1 MAKWGAPDVI
11 RSWSGGALVRIR
23 VAPRRGRNARP
34 RRCLLL
40 GDRREVSLRDAPT
53 SPGAVLI
60 ADDHEVTRFG
70 LGQLVRSELGATR
83 VLEAERFE
91 KALAYIGERGLGLAI
106 VDLGMPGLP
115 GPQALADF
123 RRARPEV
130 KVVVL
135 SASSSREDIL
145 GCLAAGVHG
154 YIIKTE
160 GLDALVKRLRYVLD
174 GEIYVPPGLAEPE
187 AISDQFF
194 PARPVVASSPTA
206 ESVGRLTPRQMS
218 VLRCLEQGMTNKEI
232 ARELSI
238 TDRTVKMHLAAI
250 YPLLG
255 VHNRTQAA
263 AVARDLPTGDSGSED
278 TGRQRAREPRRSG
291 DSGE

>member
-1 MAKWGAPDVI
+1 MSAG
-11 RSWSGGALVRIR
+11 
-23 VAPRRGRNARP
+23 
-34 RRCLLL
+34 
-40 GDRREVSLRDAPT
+40 DAPP

-91 KALAYIGERGLGLAI
+91 KALEHIRERDLGLAI
-106 VDLGMPGLP
+106 FDLGMPGLP
-115 GPQALADF
+115 GPRALTDF

-135 SASSSREDIL
+135 SASSLREDIL

-160 GLDALVKRLRYVLD
+160 GLDALVKRLRHVLD

-187 AISDQFF
+187 ASSDHFV
-194 PARPVVASSPTA
+194 PARPVAPSPFA
-206 ESVGRLTPRQMS
+206 ESIGRLTPRQMS
-218 VLRCLEQGMTNKEI
+218 ILRCLEKGMTNKEI
-232 ARELSI
+232 ARALSV

-263 AVARDLPTGDSGSED
+263 AVARDLPPGDNGSE
-278 TGRQRAREPRRSG
+278 GSGPRGAREPRRSG